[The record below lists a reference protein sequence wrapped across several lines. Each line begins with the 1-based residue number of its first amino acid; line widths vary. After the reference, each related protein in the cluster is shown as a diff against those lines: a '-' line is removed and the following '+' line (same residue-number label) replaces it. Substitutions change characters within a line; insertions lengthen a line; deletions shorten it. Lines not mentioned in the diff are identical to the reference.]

1 MVSMSLMRGQSMA
14 GAGRLEIASPPAVSL
29 TPTQPTKPDRPPMS
43 RRFLP
48 RRRQGGPQKKSLG
61 GMAEAHDKRPAEA
74 PSGGRRRGR
83 SLGNI
88 WHDGEALV
96 CYLRGTQIPRLA
108 IDLYTLPSEA
118 LMDQATKAMVLA
130 ELEEARRE
138 QELVEKE
145 LSETQTGLTDSRKLL
160 SEGQGQLAEVWERI
174 EDSEEQ
180 LRGSRTKIRQMETK
194 LLKIARVKDQF
205 RAELPREAV
214 EDYKKS
220 LGFKMGLSGRG
231 ECRCIQLS
239 VGVGSASGPTPRIG
253 DRIGPLYPT
262 S

>member
-1 MVSMSLMRGQSMA
+1 VEN
-14 GAGRLEIASPPAVSL
+14 LE
-29 TPTQPTKPDRPPMS
+29 
-43 RRFLP
+43 
-48 RRRQGGPQKKSLG
+48 
-61 GMAEAHDKRPAEA
+61 
-74 PSGGRRRGR
+74 
-83 SLGNI
+83 
-88 WHDGEALV
+88 
-96 CYLRGTQIPRLA
+96 
-108 IDLYTLPSEA
+108 
-118 LMDQATKAMVLA
+118 A

-138 QELVEKE
+138 QELAEKE
-145 LSETQTGLTDSRKLL
+145 LSETQTGLTDSCKLL
-160 SEGQGQLAEVWERI
+160 SEGQGQLAEVWERL

-194 LLKIARVKDQF
+194 LLQIPRVKDQL

-220 LGFKMGLSGRG
+220 PGFKMGLSERG